1 LRHFQTFLV
10 TQRQQWATTSWPAS
24 RMARAAAGVRCIAAV
39 RFDTE
44 ARLKITDGLTEA
56 ALRLEK
62 QIEDLDAA

>member
-1 LRHFQTFLV
+1 
-10 TQRQQWATTSWPAS
+10 
-24 RMARAAAGVRCIAAV
+24 MARAAAGVRCIAAV